1 MRTTF
6 RRRFSAIAA
15 AIHLTA
21 ALAVTAACEP
31 TKGAI
36 SAEGQ
41 ARVPVTSTASSP
53 NSAPT
58 APREPPG
65 PAKVGIVAA
74 PSQAGFY
81 RMRVGDAELTVLSD
95 GTVGLDVSH
104 GLALNARPGE
114 LDRLLTHAFQKSPI
128 DASFNA
134 FLATV
139 NGRTLLV
146 DTGCA
151 ANMGPTAGK
160 LAHSLAASGT
170 RPEDVTDVFIT
181 HVHPD
186 HTGGL
191 VVDGKR
197 VFANA
202 TIHVEQKDLDYWMD
216 RTLAS
221 AAAGMQASFFA
232 AAQAS
237 LQPYVDSGQVRGF
250 TGATQFLPGFRA
262 EPAYGHTPGHVMYV
276 LESNGQKL
284 VFWGDLIHIAAVQ
297 FDDPAVAVA
306 FDVNPAIAVET
317 RKRALADAAD
327 KGYLVAQNHVA
338 FPGVGHVRRDAD
350 AYGWV
355 PLPYVNDA
363 TAK

>member
-1 MRTTF
+1 MCTRF
-6 RRRFSAIAA
+6 RRRSSWIAA
-15 AIHLTA
+15 AIHLAA
-21 ALAVTAACEP
+21 ALSMTAACEP
-31 TKGAI
+31 TKGAS
-36 SAEGQ
+36 SADSQ
-41 ARVPVTSTASSP
+41 VPSPATSIAASVAPASP
-53 NSAPT
+53 ASPE
-58 APREPPG
+58 PRG
-65 PAKVGIVAA
+65 AAKVGVAGA
-74 PSQAGFY
+74 SQAGFY
-81 RMRVGDAELTVLSD
+81 RTRVGDVDLTVLSD

-104 GLALNARPGE
+104 GLALNAKPGE
-114 LDRLLTHAFQKSPI
+114 LDRLLTHAFQRSPI

-134 FLATV
+134 FLTTLD
-139 NGRTLLV
+139 GRTLLV
-146 DTGCA
+146 DTGSA

-160 LAHSLAASGT
+160 LAHSLVSAGT

-197 VFANA
+197 AFPNA
-202 TIHVEQKDLDYWMD
+202 TIHVDQKDLDYWLD
-216 RTLAS
+216 KARAS
-221 AAAGMQASFFA
+221 EATGMQATFFA

-237 LQPYVDSGQVRGF
+237 LHPYVDSGQVKGF
-250 TGATQFLPGFRA
+250 TGATQFLRGFRA

-297 FDDPAVAVA
+297 FDDPGVAVA
-306 FDVNPAIAVET
+306 FDVNPAMAVET
-317 RKRALADAAD
+317 CKRALAEAAD

-338 FPGVGHVRRDAD
+338 FPGLGHVRRDAD

-363 TAK
+363 AAK